1 MTTTGVRRAPG
12 VPGASPVDL
21 PRRRRRLADHA
32 PFLVALLL
40 GVGLRVVVAVAFPG
54 AVMVSD
60 APGYLT
66 FLDDVSPSVERP
78 DGYGLLLL
86 WPLSR
91 VADSLAL
98 FTTVQH
104 VLGLAVATALYA
116 VLRRWGVGRWW
127 AAVAALPLLLDA
139 MVLLLEH
146 TTLSDALFLDLV
158 VLAVVLLGWRA
169 RPSPGVALA
178 AGLVMGLA
186 TVVRQ
191 VGTPLVLAGALFCLL
206 AAAGR
211 WRRVV
216 PALLLVVGF
225 LVPVGA
231 YASWYHGT
239 YGTYALSGIGGTSA
253 YMRTTTF
260 VECDRLDL
268 EPYARVLCPREPVGE
283 RRDPTDYGWYQI
295 GEGAQSLAVPP
306 GVDREE
312 VLRDFA
318 RQALAAQPLDYA
330 GVVLRDSV
338 LGFDPVRVDRY
349 EYNTTFKWRFAN
361 YLDPA
366 SSPWTRMGWARY
378 GGAPPAPVQPWADL
392 LVDYQRVGYTPGPLV
407 LLGLLLGVVGAASRR
422 SGAARPYVLLLVLVG
437 LGLSLLPAITTEFI
451 WRYQLPGVLLLPAAG
466 VLGLSALRRRGAGP
480 PT

>member
-1 MTTTGVRRAPG
+1 MTTTSARASG
-12 VPGASPVDL
+12 SSPVVTG
-21 PRRRRRLADHA
+21 RRRGRRLLGDHA

-40 GVGLRVVVAVAFPG
+40 GVLLRVVVSVAFPG

-86 WPLSR
+86 LPLSQL
-91 VADSLAL
+91 ADSLTL
-98 FTTVQH
+98 FVSVQH
-104 VLGLAVATALYA
+104 VLGLAAATGLYA

-127 AAVAALPLLLDA
+127 AAAAALPLLLDA

-158 VLAVVLLGWRA
+158 VLAVVLLGWRR

-191 VGTPLVLAGALFCLL
+191 VGTPLVLAGVLFCLL
-206 AAAGR
+206 AAGGR

-216 PALLLVVGF
+216 PAVLLAVAFV
-225 LVPVGA
+225 VPVGA
-231 YASWYHGT
+231 YAAWYQGT

-260 VECDRLDL
+260 VECGRLDL
-268 EPYARVLCPREPVGE
+268 EPYAEVLCPPEPVGE

-295 GEGAQSLAVPP
+295 GVGAQSLVVPP
-306 GVDREE
+306 GVDRDA

-330 GVVLRDSV
+330 RVVLRDSV
-338 LGFDPVRVDRY
+338 LGFDVVRTDRF
-349 EYNTTFKWRFAN
+349 EYNTSFKWRFSH
-361 YLDPA
+361 YVEPP

-378 GGAPPAPVQPWADL
+378 GGAPPEPVQPWADL
-392 LVDYQRVGYTPGPLV
+392 LVGYQLVGYTPGPVV
-407 LLGLLLGVVGAASRR
+407 LLGLVLGVVGAASRR

-437 LGLSLLPAITTEFI
+437 FGLSLLPALTTEFI

-466 VLGLSALRRRGAGP
+466 ILGLSALRRRGASP
-480 PT
+480 PP